1 MLLTLKEASMA
12 AGSPS
17 MAVAWWSLLIG
28 SVVGVPSAEATD
40 HPAAGLPPHARAAVR
55 AYEANS
61 GIPAFARKYGMKCSA
76 CHLAVPLLTPFGQAF
91 RDNGYRMKNGN
102 DDLRANEP
110 GYWPLFAWLWKDYQV
125 DVDRVAG
132 QTVQRQGG
140 FANGAFVFGGMGSI
154 SDKVSFRMFPVIYED
169 GLTFAGHGWI
179 RYNQAFGTD
188 WVNIKVGQSELDVPI
203 NPGREYNMGNARF
216 AVLYAYTVPG
226 SVSRFNVLFPQPGVE
241 IMGHDRGSRNRY
253 MVNVF
258 DADGAPRA
266 HCTFCAP
273 GVFGRV
279 THRHD
284 LASGFLRRVQVGAFG
299 AYSTWPVGPD
309 TSDLKGQRR
318 FGGDVELW
326 LGSDVLPFRVTVMGL
341 TGRDDRALVPT
352 ATQDPKYNAGMLQ
365 LEYVPKLPLVFYSRL
380 QIIRNQRQAVAG
392 RPDDY
397 GDQDFQLVGV
407 RHALELTSRF
417 AWLLELTYWR
427 QTIKQVAPGTNA
439 THQQLWIGSHLLF

>member
-1 MLLTLKEASMA
+1 
-12 AGSPS
+12 
-17 MAVAWWSLLIG
+17 
-28 SVVGVPSAEATD
+28 
-40 HPAAGLPPHARAAVR
+40 
-55 AYEANS
+55 
-61 GIPAFARKYGMKCSA
+61 
-76 CHLAVPLLTPFGQAF
+76 
-91 RDNGYRMKNGN
+91 
-102 DDLRANEP
+102 
-110 GYWPLFAWLWKDYQV
+110 
-125 DVDRVAG
+125 
-132 QTVQRQGG
+132 
-140 FANGAFVFGGMGSI
+140 MGSI

-169 GLTFAGHGWI
+169 GATSRGHGWI

-188 WVNIKVGQSELDVPI
+188 WVNTKWGKASSMSRSTRARVQH
-203 NPGREYNMGNARF
+203 GNARF

-266 HCTFCAP
+266 HLHVLRP
-273 GVFGRV
+273 RGVRRV

-284 LASGFLRRVQVGAFG
+284 LASGFLRRVQVGLR

-318 FGGDVELW
+318 FGGDLELW

-352 ATQDPKYNAGMLQ
+352 ATQDPKYNAALLQ

-407 RHALELTSRF
+407 RHALELNLPLRVVAGAHVLAPDHQAGCTGHERDASTTVDRESSPLLNGERMSARRPTAIVAAHIVGALALGASPVSHKQRRCGPGPRGVRALLHPVPRSARRRRGRVARWSQPKPRDFPRVSTSSARPVR
-417 AWLLELTYWR
+417 LLPPQPTS
-427 QTIKQVAPGTNA
+427 TA
-439 THQQLWIGSHLLF
+439 